1 MFAHT
6 RIEVT
11 MAHKKTLTFA
21 LLHMTIAFSVVWA
34 LTGSIALG
42 GAVALIEP
50 TLNTIAYFFHEK
62 VWERWGR
69 GRKSRHTGPA
79 HS

>member
-1 MFAHT
+1 
-6 RIEVT
+6 
-11 MAHKKTLTFA
+11 MAHKKTVTFA
-21 LLHMTIAFSVVWA
+21 ILHMTIAFSVVWA

-62 VWERWGR
+62 VWERWTKR
-69 GRKSRHTGPA
+69 GQNKGTPTEHA
-79 HS
+79 HP